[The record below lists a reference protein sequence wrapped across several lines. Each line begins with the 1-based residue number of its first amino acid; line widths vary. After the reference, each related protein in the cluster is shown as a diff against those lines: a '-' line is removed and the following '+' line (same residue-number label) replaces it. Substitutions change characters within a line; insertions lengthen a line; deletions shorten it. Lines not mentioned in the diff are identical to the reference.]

1 MSDGELFSQIF
12 WLCTILLQKTA
23 KKKKKKK
30 SPKISD
36 KLAQFKALSIYK
48 NCIF

>member
-1 MSDGELFSQIF
+1 MQRDKMSDGELFSQIF

-30 SPKISD
+30 VQKSVINLHSL
-36 KLAQFKALSIYK
+36 KL
-48 NCIF
+48 